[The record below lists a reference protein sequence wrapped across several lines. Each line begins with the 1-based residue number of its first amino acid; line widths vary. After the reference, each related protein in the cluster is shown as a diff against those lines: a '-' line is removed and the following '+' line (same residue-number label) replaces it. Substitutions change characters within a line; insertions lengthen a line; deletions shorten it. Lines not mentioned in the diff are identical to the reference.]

1 MTKSKNENAISKIIK
16 TKRKELDLTQQEFAL
31 RVGVGLRLIREIE
44 QGKLNLNLGKLML
57 ILDFLGIELRPI
69 DRQQEWQPAR
79 SPEMQ
84 SGKQPENLLASQKDN
99 RTKKKSST

>member
-16 TKRKELDLTQQEFAL
+16 TKRKELGLTQQEFAL

-57 ILDFLGIELRPI
+57 ILDFLTH
-69 DRQQEWQPAR
+69 
-79 SPEMQ
+79 Q
-84 SGKQPENLLASQKDN
+84 SLLLH
-99 RTKKKSST
+99 

>member
-16 TKRKELDLTQQEFAL
+16 TKRKELGLTQQEFAL

-69 DRQQEWQPAR
+69 DRQQERQPAR

-99 RTKKKSST
+99 RTKK

>member
-1 MTKSKNENAISKIIK
+1 
-16 TKRKELDLTQQEFAL
+16 
-31 RVGVGLRLIREIE
+31 
-44 QGKLNLNLGKLML
+44 ML